1 MLPSFSEEV
10 DEDNGDDADVV
21 GDLPDIQPSLMT
33 PSMSQ
38 LLPSLAP
45 SRHTAVT
52 KSGKPPKGPSSLG
65 HRPRVSRIKSNH
77 IEGIKSSLA
86 PVFVR
91 SKVSPYAVENA
102 HLDKLKLPVTSFRF
116 NPNSPLPTTK
126 LRSGQG
132 DRYRDIPGNGP
143 IEIDLPVE
151 ESSKPLFDHA
161 TDDVLYEFSLDAPL
175 SVSTLDSESVRHLRP
190 AKHPHRPPC
199 IPPSASPLLREA
211 PTFEH
216 YSEIAHTSGSRPT
229 SPMMR
234 AFLDGSSP
242 THRDSIAGWD
252 PLLPSLTH
260 TESMPRSGDDGIS
273 LASSDPA
280 LCDNKSL
287 STLSRQSKQPS
298 KRSGRSLRQRSSVN
312 RSDTSVAS
320 ASAGGDGSDSVSG
333 QTSISSGNSAVD
345 EIMLRF
351 QKNLRHKFKAGNYFT
366 YLPPSHAHC
375 ILIMFGSSYDVLQ
388 THRSSSKPWLNRPC
402 HHQPLSPCAYP
413 PTRCLSQAAGVGLSG
428 AGLLQVGEGI
438 ASILYSDDLWPTLR
452 HE

>member
-45 SRHTAVT
+45 SRQTAVT

-116 NPNSPLPTTK
+116 NPNPPIPTTK

-132 DRYRDIPGNGP
+132 NRCRDIPGNDPLELDLP
-143 IEIDLPVE
+143 IEE
-151 ESSKPLFDHA
+151 ESKPLFDHA

-175 SVSTLDSESVRHLRP
+175 SVSTLDSESVKHLRP
-190 AKHPHRPPC
+190 ARRPHRPPR
-199 IPPSASPLLREA
+199 IPTSASPLLKEA
-211 PTFEH
+211 PTIERYF
-216 YSEIAHTSGSRPT
+216 EIAQTSGSRPT

-242 THRDSIAGWD
+242 THRASIPGWD
-252 PLLPSLTH
+252 PLLPSLTQ
-260 TESMPRSGDDGIS
+260 TESMPRPVDDGVS

-298 KRSGRSLRQRSSVN
+298 KRSIRSLRQRSSVN

-351 QKNLRHKFKAGNYFT
+351 QKNLRHKFKAGNLLLIHSS
-366 YLPPSHAHC
+366 LPAPC
-375 ILIMFGSSYDVLQ
+375 VLIFLP
-388 THRSSSKPWLNRPC
+388 HL
-402 HHQPLSPCAYP
+402 
-413 PTRCLSQAAGVGLSG
+413 
-428 AGLLQVGEGI
+428 
-438 ASILYSDDLWPTLR
+438 
-452 HE
+452 